1 MNRQIFQYHPIIGY
15 TFIPNHK
22 ARILHENGGYLLRTN
37 NVGFRSDFDFH
48 SEKLQKTRFVVMG
61 DSYTA
66 GDGVSNK
73 QRYTDQLIKMLPQAE
88 FYNFALSGT
97 GTDQQYLI
105 YSEFV
110 QNIEF
115 DVLIIAILVENI
127 RRVNA
132 RFRYYRDD
140 NNKLVCYS
148 KPYFELHNNLLV
160 LKGTPVNPEQLD
172 TSVMKQNEKKFLERG
187 GRLAYARKI
196 VKHFNLQNFVQR
208 ITRYQPLPEYN
219 NRKSKEWILMK
230 SILKEWIS
238 KAGANRVILMPL
250 PLYLHVEESASSSAY
265 QKRFSE
271 LAYETNV
278 LLYDPLPDL
287 LTYSSVERREFRF
300 ASDPHPTPQGHQSIA
315 KGLYHF
321 IQKNINKP
329 TLLS

>member
-1 MNRQIFQYHPIIGY
+1 MSRQIFQYHPTIGY

-22 ARILHENGGYLLRTN
+22 ARILHENGGYLLKTN
-37 NVGFRSDFDFH
+37 NVGFRSDFDFI
-48 SEKLQKTRFVVMG
+48 SEKIQKKRFVVVG

-73 QRYTDQLIKMLPQAE
+73 QRYTDQLFTMLPQTE
-88 FYNFALSGT
+88 VYNFGLSGS

-115 DVLIIAILVENI
+115 DFLIIAILVENI
-127 RRVNA
+127 RRVNS
-132 RFRYYRDD
+132 RFRYYRADD
-140 NNKLVCYS
+140 NKLVCYS
-148 KPYFELHNNLLV
+148 KPYFELHNNQLV

-172 TSVMKQNEKKFLERG
+172 PSVMKQNEKKFIDKG
-187 GRLAYARKI
+187 GRLGFARKI
-196 VKHFNLQNFVQR
+196 LKRFDLQNFAQK

-219 NRKSKEWILMK
+219 NRNSKQWILMK

-250 PLYLHVEESASSSAY
+250 PLYHHVEETASSSAY

-278 LLYDPLPDL
+278 LLYDPLADL
-287 LTYSSVERREFRF
+287 LTYSSVERRKFRF
-300 ASDPHPTPQGHQSIA
+300 ASDVHLTPLGHQSIS